1 MNKKERVLAAIS
13 LKEVDKIPT
22 TYRASKCL
30 SESLMKYF
38 KIEDHTNFEKNYKE
52 LLSKIGADFW
62 SSGSKIDK
70 YSTFVPEY
78 KGPLPEPP
86 YVDDG
91 TLFYSLGIKSKIG
104 KISKYNMEYPNV
116 GVDPPLANVDSPG
129 ELKKG
134 FLTSKLNLF
143 DFKSMKNKYNIEGL
157 NYENIKDSN
166 DDLICIGTFSSLFM
180 ICCYLRGMENFLM
193 DLAYNIKVAETIIDE
208 VGEFCLEFNR
218 RELSEFGKKAKYYGT
233 WDDVAGQNGMIFSPE
248 LFKKYFLPIYKK
260 LIENVKKYNLFFG
273 WHCCGSVHDV
283 LPCMIDAGIDVF
295 DVVQTSAKDME
306 LEKVYKLYGGK
317 VCLHG
322 GMDVQKLLVEKTTQ
336 EVKDEVKKVIN
347 LWGNRGGIILAPS
360 HETLPDTP
368 IENILT
374 IYETINEV

>member
-1 MNKKERVLAAIS
+1 MTKKERVLAAINF
-13 LKEVDKIPT
+13 KEVDKIPT
-22 TYRASKCL
+22 TYRASKYL
-30 SESLMKYF
+30 SESLMKYL
-38 KIEDHTNFEKNYKE
+38 KIKGPVNFGKNYKE
-52 LLSKIGADFW
+52 LLNKIGADFW

-70 YSTFVPEY
+70 FSTFIPKY
-78 KGPLPEPP
+78 KGSLPQPP

-91 TLFYSLGIKSKIG
+91 TMFYSLGIKSKIG
-104 KISKYNMEYPNV
+104 RVDKYNMEYPNV
-116 GVDPPLANVDSPG
+116 GIDPPLANIDSKG
-129 ELKKG
+129 EIKG
-134 FLTSKLNLF
+134 FLTSKLELF
-143 DFKSMKNKYNIEGL
+143 DFKSMRNKYDIEGAT
-157 NYENIKDSN
+157 YENIKDSN
-166 DDLICIGTFSSLFM
+166 DDLICMGTLSSLFM

-193 DLAYNIKVAETIIDE
+193 DLIYNKKVAKVIIDG

-218 RELSEFGKKAKYYGT
+218 RELSEFGRKARYYGT

-273 WHCCGSVHDV
+273 WHCCGSVHNV
-283 LPCMIDAGIDVF
+283 LPLMIDAGIDVF
-295 DVVQTSAKDME
+295 DVVQTSARDME

-322 GMDVQKLLVEKTTQ
+322 GMDVQKLLVEKTP
-336 EVKDEVKKVIN
+336 EEIKEEVKKVVS
-347 LWGNRGGIILAPS
+347 LWGSRGGIILAPS

-368 IENILT
+368 VENILA